1 MISLLYFLAVLAV
14 LVISH
19 EFGHFIAAKKSG
31 MGVYEFGFGFPPRF
45 IGIQFKK
52 NNCKSWRVVWG
63 NRELNDSDH
72 DYGTIYSFN
81 WLPLG
86 GFVRIKGENGEEAN
100 EKDSF
105 GNKKFVPKAL
115 TLVAGVL
122 MNILVAVVLF
132 SAGYMIGS
140 PQNIDTV
147 KDVSGVSDR
156 RIEVLNTLPGK
167 PAESAGVMSGDQI
180 IAVNDFNN
188 PRLKEMQEYVD
199 LHKNEEILFKIK
211 RGNDILEKSIHPA
224 IYSETGKGGIGVAIA
239 EVGTIKYGFFS
250 SLFHGAKTTL
260 LVLKEILVSFY
271 ELVKGL
277 FVGSGHSADVSGPV
291 GVAVM
296 TGKVA
301 KLGIVSLIQFMA
313 VLSLNLAIFNILPIP
328 ALDGG
333 RLLFLV
339 ISKIRGREISQKV
352 EQIFHTVGFALL
364 MLLVVVVTV
373 RDISN
378 FKNVI
383 LAFFHRLF

>member
-1 MISLLYFLAVLAV
+1 
-14 LVISH
+14 
-19 EFGHFIAAKKSG
+19 
-31 MGVYEFGFGFPPRF
+31 
-45 IGIQFKK
+45 
-52 NNCKSWRVVWG
+52 
-63 NRELNDSDH
+63 
-72 DYGTIYSFN
+72 
-81 WLPLG
+81 
-86 GFVRIKGENGEEAN
+86 
-100 EKDSF
+100 
-105 GNKKFVPKAL
+105 
-115 TLVAGVL
+115 
-122 MNILVAVVLF
+122 
-132 SAGYMIGS
+132 
-140 PQNIDTV
+140 
-147 KDVSGVSDR
+147 
-156 RIEVLNTLPGK
+156 
-167 PAESAGVMSGDQI
+167 
-180 IAVNDFNN
+180 
-188 PRLKEMQEYVD
+188 
-199 LHKNEEILFKIK
+199 
-211 RGNDILEKSIHPA
+211 
-224 IYSETGKGGIGVAIA
+224 VAIA